1 MFKSIIRWFR
11 AENLLAQAKDQVLE
25 MLREDLQMYKDSV
38 KCLWKDKGVSID
50 EIRERDREINRHVR
64 EVRKKVLT
72 HLAFSG
78 TSGLETCL
86 VILSMVVDIERIGDY
101 TKDITYLASDYPG
114 KFNPGAFEKELMDFE
129 WALAERL
136 EMLIDIVESEEDE
149 KARRL
154 AKTHKDM
161 DRDYRKMLDR
171 LINGKD
177 SGLTHG
183 QSAMLALYLRYPRR
197 IEGHVFNIASAEVN
211 PFHRIG
217 FKVTKKKK
225 EQKAESPS

>member
-38 KCLWKDKGVSID
+38 KCLWKDEGISID

-78 TSGLETCL
+78 TSGLDTAL
-86 VILSMVVDIERIGDY
+86 VIISMVVDIERIGDY
-101 TKDITYLASDYPG
+101 TKDITYLASDYTG
-114 KFNPGAFEKELMDFE
+114 KFNPGAFEKDLMDFE

-136 EMLIDIVESEEDE
+136 AMLVDIVESEEDE

-161 DRDYRKMLDR
+161 DRDYRKMLDK
-171 LINGKD
+171 LISEED

-183 QSAMLALYLRYPRR
+183 QSAMLVLYLRYLRR

-217 FKVTKKKK
+217 FKVKKKKK
-225 EQKAESPS
+225 EQKAESSS